1 MMMRFRKEA
10 IKNSLYD
17 RTLVV
22 GEVKQ
27 TIDMSKIKPG
37 RRLVSP
43 ANNGF
48 RTA

>member
-1 MMMRFRKEA
+1 MRLRKEA
-10 IKNSLYD
+10 NKNALYF
-17 RTLVV
+17 